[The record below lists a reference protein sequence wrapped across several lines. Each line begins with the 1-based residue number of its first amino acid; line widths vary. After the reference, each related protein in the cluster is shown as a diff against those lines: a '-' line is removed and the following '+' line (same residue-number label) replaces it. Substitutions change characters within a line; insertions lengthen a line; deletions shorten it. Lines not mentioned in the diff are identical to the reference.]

1 MKKIVRLTE
10 RDLTRIVKR
19 VINERDAWN
28 WAKDTGSAI
37 YDTVASDLKNV
48 DREYLGGYCTGE
60 DISDNAAYQ
69 KIYQAMRG
77 GETNETAVRNGCAL
91 IKNQQ
96 DYNAVLSG
104 AKQMGYK
111 TVMGWIGSDI
121 SWMKEYDKTMSAPIK
136 NVGGY
141 QDQNRVLEFC
151 SAQLRKFSS
160 AEKIGAK

>member
-28 WAKDTGSAI
+28 AAKNTLANDW
-37 YDTVASDLKNV
+37 KNV
-48 DREYLGGYCTGE
+48 DRSYLGGYFTGD
-60 DISDNAAYQ
+60 DISKNPAYQ
-69 KIYQAMRG
+69 KIYKAMRG
-77 GETNETAVRNGCAL
+77 GGTTESDVRTGCSL
-91 IKNQQ
+91 IKTKD

-104 AKQMGYK
+104 AKEMGYK

-141 QDQNRVLEFC
+141 QDQNRVLEYC
-151 SAQLRKFSS
+151 SAQLKKFNS
-160 AEKIGAK
+160 AENIGAK